1 MATVNIPVGD
11 IDGATSES
19 VVVGEEGVDQHAAD
33 QRNQP
38 VAESAGEQAVTVF
51 SLASP
56 FHDSLQADN
65 RTIPIF
71 GRQVHMKQSWAVGG
85 KGGTDIGFGE

>member
-11 IDGATSES
+11 IDGAMSES
-19 VVVGEEGVDQHAAD
+19 VVVGEEGVDQY
-33 QRNQP
+33 
-38 VAESAGEQAVTVF
+38 AGEQAVTVF